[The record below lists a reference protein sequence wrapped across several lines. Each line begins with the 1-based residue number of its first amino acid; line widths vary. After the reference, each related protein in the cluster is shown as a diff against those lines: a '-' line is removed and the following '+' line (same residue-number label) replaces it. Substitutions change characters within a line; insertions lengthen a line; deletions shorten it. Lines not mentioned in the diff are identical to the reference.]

1 MTHVKDSKG
10 AGADF
15 HRNVPNGT
23 PDHQRTVAMSRR
35 RRLIALMLLTP
46 LVIVTAASHSA
57 AAPAGASAG
66 SPAIQLAGV
75 GDLRERIEDRARRLL
90 AVARKGRSWVTP
102 RGVTRW
108 PILIQD
114 ELRGS
119 LWENVELQALT
130 FGDHW
135 RTGDSA
141 RLELMHDGRVVG
153 MLWIDHD

>member
-1 MTHVKDSKG
+1 MTCRRSI
-10 AGADF
+10 
-15 HRNVPNGT
+15 NVLLIVT
-23 PDHQRTVAMSRR
+23 SLSVALVTVA
-35 RRLIALMLLTP
+35 LP
-46 LVIVTAASHSA
+46 
-57 AAPAGASAG
+57 AAPAQASGGAHALPVAG
-66 SPAIQLAGV
+66 GV
-75 GDLRERIEDRARRLL
+75 GELRQRIEDRARQLL

-119 LWENVELQALT
+119 LWENVDLQSLT

>member
-1 MTHVKDSKG
+1 LVLILNEM
-10 AGADF
+10 
-15 HRNVPNGT
+15 VPQGR
-23 PDHQRTVAMSRR
+23 PDHQGTVTMTCPRN
-35 RRLIALMLLTP
+35 IAVLLTVTGLA
-46 LVIVTAASHSA
+46 LVAVAWP
-57 AAPAGASAG
+57 AAPAPASGGA
-66 SPAIQLAGV
+66 QV
-75 GDLRERIEDRARRLL
+75 LRVAELRQRIEDRARQLL

-119 LWENVELQALT
+119 LWENVDLQALT